1 MGQRTIQAHIAESI
15 GSIRSVSPERHERLL
30 KALSTHL
37 VPDLGKKDR

>member
-15 GSIRSVSPERHERLL
+15 GSVSPERHERLL

-37 VPDLGKKDR
+37 VQDLGKKDR